1 MDSLSK
7 LKKDKPEIEAKLQ
20 PLEEKFKLLEDYQ
33 INLKEDEIYR
43 KNTLREA
50 WVKFGDMLERM
61 EVRNQKVYN
70 DLYQDT
76 MKNLD
81 DFMKEASDNK
91 ITFMANA
98 PF

>member
-70 DLYQDT
+70 DLY
-76 MKNLD
+76 
-81 DFMKEASDNK
+81 
-91 ITFMANA
+91 
-98 PF
+98 

>member
-1 MDSLSK
+1 M
-7 LKKDKPEIEAKLQ
+7 
-20 PLEEKFKLLEDYQ
+20 
-33 INLKEDEIYR
+33 KEDEIYR
-43 KNTLREA
+43 KNTLRDA
-50 WVKFGDMLERM
+50 WIKFGDMLERM
-61 EVRNQKVYN
+61 EIRNQKVYN

>member
-50 WVKFGDMLERM
+50 WMKFGDMLERM

>member
-1 MDSLSK
+1 
-7 LKKDKPEIEAKLQ
+7 
-20 PLEEKFKLLEDYQ
+20 
-33 INLKEDEIYR
+33 
-43 KNTLREA
+43 
-50 WVKFGDMLERM
+50 MLERM

-91 ITFMANA
+91 VLFL
-98 PF
+98 